1 MQLVLA
7 WLDSRYL
14 YKGHTRPQLI
24 FRYFKVFSY
33 KIWNCAWLGSV
44 RFASARFSTAQKHL
58 TILNIWL
65 ESNKAHAYYNHYN
78 RAFYT
83 HCLIYTFASLSEQ
96 SQQNQGAG
104 GMGSICPPDFGRSVN
119 SIATEGQ
126 IMPTTLFLGTPGIW
140 TFRRLFL

>member
-1 MQLVLA
+1 M
-7 WLDSRYL
+7 YI
-14 YKGHTRPQLI
+14 K
-24 FRYFKVFSY
+24 
-33 KIWNCAWLGSV
+33 LGSV

-58 TILNIWL
+58 TILKIWL
-65 ESNKAHAYYNHYN
+65 ESNKAHAYYNHY

-104 GMGSICPPDFGRSVN
+104 GRGGICPPDFGRSVN

-126 IMPTTLFLGTPGIW
+126 IMPTTLFLGTLDIR
-140 TFRRLFL
+140 TFRRLFLEYTKGGIQQLRGQNFAIF